1 MMLVGL
7 GAASL
12 IWLALPGHPVAAAVA
27 GGLLVA
33 PGPTIAGALGV
44 VARRRIRAARHRR
57 RAAVEAEAAISHLAR
72 NLSIALA
79 AGLAVPVAL
88 DRAARPVHRVVREEV
103 EAVLRAA
110 RSHGLAV
117 ALADAGGHT
126 GRLMSVLARAQS
138 SGARV
143 RRAVASFIEERNEI
157 HRQSVTEQARK
168 LPVKLTVPLA
178 LLILPG
184 FVIVTVGPSVIESVR
199 RLLGPLLP

>member
-1 MMLVGL
+1 MMLVAL

-12 IWLALPGHPVAAAVA
+12 TWLVLPSKPVVAVVVGGLFVAPATSIA
-27 GGLLVA
+27 GGL
-33 PGPTIAGALGV
+33 GA
-44 VARRRIRAARHRR
+44 VARRRIRASRHLRQ
-57 RAAVEAEAAISHLAR
+57 AAIEAEAAVIHLAR

-79 AGLAVPVAL
+79 AGLAVPAAL
-88 DRAARPVHRVVREEV
+88 DHASRCVYPVLRAEV

-117 ALADAGGHT
+117 ALADAGGHA
-126 GRLMSVLARAQS
+126 GRLMAVLARAQA
-138 SGARV
+138 SGAGV

-157 HRQSVTEQARK
+157 HRQSVTERARK